1 MFGREDKSDRL
12 FLHELQ
18 NDQLI
23 SLINLTLQVFLNMKP
38 KTDHRTF
45 WTGLHDFL
53 AVDIYQPREDLEGL
67 SLAAKLIKMPDEFT
81 RMYNLQKSK
90 D

>member
-1 MFGREDKSDRL
+1 MNKNSFIFKSKCINSTYRYVGSALYIDIMFGREDKSDRL

-23 SLINLTLQVFLNMKP
+23 SLINLTLQVVLNMKP

-53 AVDIYQPREDLEGL
+53 AVDIY
-67 SLAAKLIKMPDEFT
+67 
-81 RMYNLQKSK
+81 
-90 D
+90 